1 MSIRD
6 NSYVQELEARLLHME
21 EVFKQVAPVVE
32 ALGKSPNGFALP
44 ALASNSTQENGSD
57 KKPAIPIRSYSPK
70 DNEPSDHSPSPVPP
84 RSPSN
89 KSSGREDDEMS
100 ESFGQ
105 LALDEHGHLRWIGGS
120 STMSLIQSF
129 RNLTTSP
136 NHRTSPMEED
146 PHSPGP
152 SANKLYFPAS
162 VYFGKVH
169 ALPGPEEVE
178 YPDRERGDK
187 LVSSSSFMFLPVNVS
202 VYTVPLGESIL

>member
-1 MSIRD
+1 
-6 NSYVQELEARLLHME
+6 ME

-32 ALGKSPNGFALP
+32 ALGKSPNGFAPP
-44 ALASNSTQENGSD
+44 ALTSTSTQENGGD
-57 KKPAIPIRSYSPK
+57 KKPTISTRSFSPK
-70 DNEPSDHSPSPVPP
+70 DNEPSDNSSSPAPP

-89 KSSGREDDEMS
+89 KSSAKEDDDVS

-136 NHRTSPMEED
+136 SHRTSPMEED
-146 PHSPGP
+146 PSSPGP

-178 YPDRERGDK
+178 YPDRDLADK
-187 LVSSSSFMFLPVNVS
+187 LVSL
-202 VYTVPLGESIL
+202 LRLCSIP